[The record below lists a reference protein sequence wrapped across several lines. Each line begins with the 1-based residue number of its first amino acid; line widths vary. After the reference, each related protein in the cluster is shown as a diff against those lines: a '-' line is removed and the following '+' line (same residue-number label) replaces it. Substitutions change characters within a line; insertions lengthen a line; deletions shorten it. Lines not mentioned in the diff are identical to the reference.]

1 MEKIDIEARAERAR
15 QLFHEGYNC
24 AQSVVL
30 AYSDLFGLDNSLAAS
45 ISAPLG
51 GGMGRLREVCGAVSG
66 MFMIA
71 GLYYKNDKPGD
82 LAKRKVVY
90 TAVQNLAARSK
101 ALNGSIICRELLG
114 LDHKSDEPTPE
125 PRTEAYY
132 KRRPCANYVAS
143 AARLIG
149 EKLNEELDKA

>member
-1 MEKIDIEARAERAR
+1 
-15 QLFHEGYNC
+15 
-24 AQSVVL
+24 
-30 AYSDLFGLDNSLAAS
+30 
-45 ISAPLG
+45 
-51 GGMGRLREVCGAVSG
+51 
-66 MFMIA
+66 MIA

-90 TAVQNLAARSK
+90 TAVQDLAARSK

-132 KRRPCANYVAS
+132 KRRPCA
-143 AARLIG
+143 
-149 EKLNEELDKA
+149 KLRSLGSPPHRRKAQRRAG